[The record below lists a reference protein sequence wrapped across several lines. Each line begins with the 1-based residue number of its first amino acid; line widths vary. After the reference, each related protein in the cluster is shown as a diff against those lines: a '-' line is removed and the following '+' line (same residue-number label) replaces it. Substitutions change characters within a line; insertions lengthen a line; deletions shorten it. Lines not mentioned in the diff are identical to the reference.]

1 MNRKTFTRVNEKR
14 ATGRGSYPAPMSTER
29 KTIMA
34 TFIIFLVLLIV
45 LALAAMRWG
54 FDSRDGIESLE
65 WEKRINRNSAP
76 HH

>member
-1 MNRKTFTRVNEKR
+1 
-14 ATGRGSYPAPMSTER
+14 
-29 KTIMA
+29 MA

-45 LALAAMRWG
+45 LALAAMHLG
-54 FDSRDGIESLE
+54 FDSQNGMESTE